1 MMRKPSFRPS
11 STPMRRQR
19 LRGMVIIEFALVVV
33 LVFFP
38 LLLGI
43 MEFGRWLFTLNAA
56 AEATRVGARLAVV
69 CSNSATDV
77 VRIKERMRF
86 FVGGVSNDQ
95 ISITYKPD
103 AGAGCDTDWSADTAN
118 RCESVTVQL
127 NGATFTPLIPYFG
140 VPLQIPPFVTTLP
153 REFMKSSGNPVCP

>member
-1 MMRKPSFRPS
+1 MVH
-11 STPMRRQR
+11 QR
-19 LRGMVIIEFALVVV
+19 LRGMVIIEFALVVL

-43 MEFGRWLFTLNAA
+43 MEFSRWLFTLNAA

-69 CSNSATDV
+69 CSNSASDIV
-77 VRIKERMRF
+77 KIKEKMRF
-86 FVGGVSNDQ
+86 FVGGVNNDQ
-95 ISITYKPD
+95 ISITYQPD
-103 AGAGCDTDWSADTAN
+103 AGCDTDWSADTAN

-140 VPLQIPPFVTTLP
+140 VPVPIPPFVTTMP

>member
-1 MMRKPSFRPS
+1 
-11 STPMRRQR
+11 MRRPTFKPCSSPMLRKWQ
-19 LRGMVIIEFALVVV
+19 RGMVIIEFALVVL

-38 LLLGI
+38 LMLGI

-77 VRIKERMRF
+77 VKIKEKMRF
-86 FVGGVSNDQ
+86 FIGGVSNDQ
-95 ISITYKPD
+95 ISITYQPS
-103 AGAGCDTDWSADTAN
+103 ASCNTDWSADASN

-127 NGATFTPLIPYFG
+127 SGATFTPLMPYFG
-140 VPLQIPPFVTTLP
+140 VPVSIPPFVTTLP
-153 REFMKSSGNPVCP
+153 REFMKSNGNPVCP